1 MDETIKCAYFA
12 LHFEVKTAMNQK
24 LISWIIIFALVLTWG
39 SSFILIK
46 RGLVYFDPV
55 EVGALRVF
63 ITFISLLPFAIRA
76 LPKISQRDL
85 IWLGTSGFI
94 GSLLPAFLFA
104 AAQTGIDSATAGL
117 LNSLTPLFTLIIGY
131 LLFGLKAGKWNI
143 IGVFVGLIG
152 AAGLINSSGGNA
164 FSFNVGYA
172 SLVILATVFY
182 AINVNLIKA
191 KLKHISS
198 LNITSLTFFIAGI
211 FATVIL
217 FFFTEVPHKL
227 ATDPKTWQGLMYLS
241 ILAVIGTAGAMI
253 AFNYLIKIS
262 SPIFASSV
270 TYLIPLI
277 AMMWGF
283 GDGEYFSKWH
293 LLWTALIVGG
303 VVLVNKKRRAKDAK
317 KTKPAESL

>member
-1 MDETIKCAYFA
+1 
-12 LHFEVKTAMNQK
+12 MNQK

-63 ITFISLLPFAIRA
+63 ITFIILLPFAIRA

-211 FATVIL
+211 FATVVL
-217 FFFTEVPHKL
+217 FLFTEVPHKL
-227 ATDPKTWQGLMYLS
+227 AK
-241 ILAVIGTAGAMI
+241 IG
-253 AFNYLIKIS
+253 
-262 SPIFASSV
+262 
-270 TYLIPLI
+270 
-277 AMMWGF
+277 
-283 GDGEYFSKWH
+283 
-293 LLWTALIVGG
+293 
-303 VVLVNKKRRAKDAK
+303 RAHV
-317 KTKPAESL
+317 